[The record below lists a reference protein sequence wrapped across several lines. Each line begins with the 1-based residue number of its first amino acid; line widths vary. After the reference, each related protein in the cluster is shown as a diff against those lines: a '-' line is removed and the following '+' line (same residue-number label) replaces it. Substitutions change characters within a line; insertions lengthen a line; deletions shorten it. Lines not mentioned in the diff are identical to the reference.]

1 MRCERLLSQLN
12 NNKKA
17 EITAYAFE
25 KLCKLRSSKGSRY
38 SDSSFRTSND
48 SDISEKQRLLA
59 IQNENKPTSLELL
72 KMKQKL
78 EEAEA
83 NEQFKQAK
91 EKRSLVAITPV
102 RHSELEWLLLV
113 NVNELP
119 NTDNEPNVRHS
130 YFVQRN
136 IPKSNIDPEQRWNNR
151 LRHSKI

>member
-1 MRCERLLSQLN
+1 
-12 NNKKA
+12 
-17 EITAYAFE
+17 
-25 KLCKLRSSKGSRY
+25 
-38 SDSSFRTSND
+38 
-48 SDISEKQRLLA
+48 
-59 IQNENKPTSLELL
+59 
-72 KMKQKL
+72 MKQKL

-130 YFVQRN
+130 YFVPRN
-136 IPKSNIDPEQRWNNR
+136 IPKSNLDPEQR
-151 LRHSKI
+151 

>member
-38 SDSSFRTSND
+38 SDSFFRTSND

-102 RHSELEWLLLV
+102 RHSELE
-113 NVNELP
+113 
-119 NTDNEPNVRHS
+119 
-130 YFVQRN
+130 
-136 IPKSNIDPEQRWNNR
+136 
-151 LRHSKI
+151 

>member
-130 YFVQRN
+130 YFDQRN

-151 LRHSKI
+151 LRHSKM